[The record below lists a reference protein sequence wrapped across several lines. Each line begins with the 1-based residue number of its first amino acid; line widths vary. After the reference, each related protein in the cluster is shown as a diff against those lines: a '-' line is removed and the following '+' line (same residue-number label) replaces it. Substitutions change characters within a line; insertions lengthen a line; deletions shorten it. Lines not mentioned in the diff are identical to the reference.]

1 MYNIEKNGC
10 LYFRMEKIM
19 RDVNSL
25 REARAIQVKKE
36 KTRLLLIAAIII
48 IVVSIISFSF
58 LSSAKEI
65 SSSNDGFHYES
76 ILIESGD
83 SLWSIVKAYDL
94 DSYISTQDAID
105 NLMQLNNI
113 TNTTIYEGEYLIIFC
128 SNN

>member
-1 MYNIEKNGC
+1 
-10 LYFRMEKIM
+10 M

-65 SSSNDGFHYES
+65 SSSNDEFHYES